1 MANIG
6 FNDNSSELFELYD
19 KSDKNSG
26 VGYID
31 NYDGLQM
38 SDLLNSGKTLKKPI
52 IVEELP
58 TNGVESQIYLVK
70 NQNSLNDENMYIE
83 YLWVDGKFEQDKRDI
98 TLKFR
103 GSSNQR
109 VINVRESLKQNKVIE
124 LELD

>member
-19 KSDKNSG
+19 KSEKNSG

-52 IVEELP
+52 IV
-58 TNGVESQIYLVK
+58 
-70 NQNSLNDENMYIE
+70 
-83 YLWVDGKFEQDKRDI
+83 
-98 TLKFR
+98 
-103 GSSNQR
+103 
-109 VINVRESLKQNKVIE
+109 
-124 LELD
+124 

>member
-19 KSDKNSG
+19 KSEKNSG

-83 YLWVDGKFEQDKRDI
+83 YLWVDGKFGQIGGTGD
-98 TLKFR
+98 
-103 GSSNQR
+103 GSSGGGGTCEEIQR
-109 VINVRESLKQNKVIE
+109 IDKNTIDKLF
-124 LELD
+124 D